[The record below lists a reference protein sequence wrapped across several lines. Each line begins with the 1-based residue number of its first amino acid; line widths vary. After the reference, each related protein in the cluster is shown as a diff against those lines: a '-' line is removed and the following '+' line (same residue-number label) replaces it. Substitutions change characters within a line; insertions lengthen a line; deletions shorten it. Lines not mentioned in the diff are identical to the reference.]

1 MQGARRMQHQTS
13 PADAPRLAREVA
25 DTRQRLLTGGLF
37 YVLGFVVVTAP
48 GDVWEN
54 HVLVASLV
62 GLGFIALAALRF
74 WPRPPP
80 EHASVADLQSWLD
93 SRWAV
98 VLATAALWGGVLTW
112 TLLDPHL
119 APGRSAALL
128 CTIAFATAFA
138 HNYSLRLGRAAL
150 GIALIYIPAP
160 VLMPYTGES
169 LSVMVTMGVYTVY
182 LGLVMV
188 RSYREYQGQLD
199 LYESVRSQRDQ
210 FETLSRVD
218 PLTGLANRRYFSG
231 ALEHLL
237 AESRFRQQPLAM
249 LVMDLDHFKYV
260 NDEFGH
266 DAGDNCLARFA
277 DRMREVFTAPSAHL
291 ARLGGEEFG
300 VLLPGM
306 DARAA
311 AEIAE
316 RMRASLEQQ
325 PLQLREGPLS
335 ITVSIGVASLAP
347 NSAGEGT
354 DLYRAADRAMYQAK
368 TDGRNRVRI
377 DLATA

>member
-1 MQGARRMQHQTS
+1 MQDPTS
-13 PADAPRLAREVA
+13 QAVAPRLAREVA
-25 DTRQRLLTGGLF
+25 DTRQRLVTGGLF
-37 YVLGFVVVTAP
+37 YLLGWIVVAAP
-48 GDVWEN
+48 SGVWED
-54 HVLVASLV
+54 HRLAGSLV
-62 GLGFIALAALRF
+62 GLAFALLAALRF
-74 WPRPPP
+74 WPPPP
-80 EHASVADLQSWLD
+80 AEDSPAERLQAWLD
-93 SRWAV
+93 SRWLL
-98 VLATAALWGGVLTW
+98 VLATAALWGGVLSW
-112 TLLDPHL
+112 ALLDPHL
-119 APGRSAALL
+119 APGRTAALL

-150 GIALIYIPAP
+150 GIALIYVPAP
-160 VLMPYTGES
+160 VLLPYAGES
-169 LSVMVTMGVYTVY
+169 LSVMVTIGVYTVY

-188 RSYREYQGQLD
+188 RSYRDYQGQLD
-199 LYESVRSQRDQ
+199 LYDSVRTQRDQ

-237 AESRFRQQPLAM
+237 GESRFRHQPLSM

-260 NDEFGH
+260 NDELGH
-266 DAGDNCLARFA
+266 DAGDICLARFA
-277 DRMREVFTAPSAHL
+277 DRMREVFTGPGVHL

-300 VLLPGM
+300 VLLPGL

-311 AEIAE
+311 AEVAE
-316 RMRASLEQQ
+316 RMRASLEQA

-347 NSAGEGT
+347 GTQAEGT

-377 DLATA
+377 DLGTA

>member
-1 MQGARRMQHQTS
+1 MAVQ
-13 PADAPRLAREVA
+13 APRLAREVA
-25 DTRQRLLTGGLF
+25 DTRQRLVTGGLF
-37 YVLGFVVVTAP
+37 YVLGWIVVALP
-48 GDVWEN
+48 SDILAN
-54 HVLVASLV
+54 HPLAAGLV
-62 GLGFIALAALRF
+62 GLAFLLLAALRVV
-74 WPRPPP
+74 PRPPP
-80 EHASVADLQSWLD
+80 DKAPAARLQAWLD
-93 SRWAV
+93 SRWWV
-98 VLATAALWGGVLTW
+98 VLATAALWGGVLSW
-112 TLLDPHL
+112 TMLDPHM
-119 APGRSAALL
+119 APGRTAALL

-150 GIALIYIPAP
+150 GIALIYVPAP
-160 VLMPYTGES
+160 ILMPYTGES
-169 LSVMVTMGVYTVY
+169 LSVVVTMGVYTVY

-199 LYESVRSQRDQ
+199 LYDRVRNQRDE

-231 ALEHLL
+231 AMDHLL
-237 AESRFRQQPLAM
+237 VECRMRQQPLAM

-266 DAGDNCLARFA
+266 DAGDVCLARFA
-277 DRMREVFTAPSAHL
+277 DRMREVFTAPGVHL

-300 VLLPGM
+300 VLLPGL
-306 DARAA
+306 DARGG
-311 AEIAE
+311 AEAAE
-316 RMRASLEQQ
+316 RMRASLELH

-347 NSAGEGT
+347 GSQAEGS

-368 TDGRNRVRI
+368 SDGRNRVRI
-377 DLATA
+377 DLGTA

>member
-1 MQGARRMQHQTS
+1 MQQQST
-13 PADAPRLAREVA
+13 PVQAPRLAREVA
-25 DTRQRLLTGGLF
+25 DTRQRLVTGGLF
-37 YVLGFVVVTAP
+37 YLLGWAVVAVP
-48 GDVWEN
+48 SDVMRE
-54 HVLVASLV
+54 HALAGALV
-62 GLGFIALAALRF
+62 GLAFLVLAILRF
-74 WPRPPP
+74 LPKPPP
-80 EHASVADLQSWLD
+80 EDAPIARLQAWLD
-93 SRWAV
+93 SRWWVA
-98 VLATAALWGGVLTW
+98 LATAALWGGVLSW
-112 TLLDPHL
+112 AMLDPHM
-119 APGRSAALL
+119 APGRTAALL

-150 GIALIYIPAP
+150 GIALIYVPAP
-160 VLMPYTGES
+160 LLMPHTGES
-169 LSVMVTMGVYTVY
+169 LSVVVTLGVYTVY

-199 LYESVRSQRDQ
+199 LYDRVRNQRDE

-249 LVMDLDHFKYV
+249 LVMDLDHFKVV
-260 NDEFGH
+260 NDELGH
-266 DAGDNCLARFA
+266 DAGDVCLARFA
-277 DRMREVFTAPSAHL
+277 DRMREVFTAPGVHL

-300 VLLPGM
+300 VLLPGL
-306 DARAA
+306 DVRAA
-311 AEIAE
+311 AEAAE
-316 RMRASLEQQ
+316 RMRASLEQH
-325 PLQLREGPLS
+325 PLQLREGPIA

-347 NSAGEGT
+347 GGGGEGT

-377 DLATA
+377 DLGTA

>member
-1 MQGARRMQHQTS
+1 MSEDAS
-13 PADAPRLAREVA
+13 PVQAPRLVREVA
-25 DTRQRLLTGGLF
+25 DTRQRLVTGGLF
-37 YVLGFVVVTAP
+37 YLLGWLVVAAP
-48 GDVWEN
+48 SDVMQS
-54 HVLVASLV
+54 HAALGALV
-62 GLGFIALAALRF
+62 GVAFLLLAALRY
-74 WPRPPP
+74 WPRPPAEEAP
-80 EHASVADLQSWLD
+80 MAQLQAWLD
-93 SRWAV
+93 TRWWV
-98 VLATAALWGGVLTW
+98 VLATAALWGGVLSW
-112 TLLDPHL
+112 TLLDPHM
-119 APGRSAALL
+119 APGRTAALL

-150 GIALIYIPAP
+150 GIALIYAPAP
-160 VLMPYTGES
+160 ILMPYSGES
-169 LSVMVTMGVYTVY
+169 PSVVITLGVYTVY

-199 LYESVRSQRDQ
+199 LYDRVRNQRDE

-231 ALEHLL
+231 AMDHLL
-237 AESRFRQQPLAM
+237 AGCRMHRQPLAM

-266 DAGDNCLARFA
+266 DAGDVCLTRFA
-277 DRMREVFTAPSAHL
+277 DRMREVFTAPGVHL

-300 VLLPGM
+300 VLLPGL

-311 AEIAE
+311 AEAAE
-316 RMRASLEQQ
+316 RMRASLELH
-325 PLQLREGPLS
+325 PLQLREGPLA

-347 NSAGEGT
+347 GSRAEGT

-377 DLATA
+377 DLGTA